1 MPPQLH
7 AALFD
12 IILDELGYDDTGDGA
27 AGRALQAC
35 ALASSIL
42 RPRSQHHLFRS
53 MYVTGSSQS
62 SKLRAVTLENESLAQ
77 QVRVL
82 RIIGRVGEV
91 GHSGWVFEQAPSSL
105 AGLLPLLPKV
115 QHIVLQ
121 GVDYASEIFNV
132 THDSIGALRVAMPH
146 TVSEL
151 TCVECAFSQD
161 VDLVAILHT
170 IGPRLKTLD
179 MQWTYWL
186 AEQADPAA
194 VFEMEFELEKLSI
207 NHAYSEDVDVYLIEP
222 TRPWLTSITTSRLTN
237 LTLMLVDSD
246 DVIAWQKVVDRAHQ
260 LHTLSIHA
268 LSDAHDVLLNLSSC
282 SALRSLV
289 MSTGEQWD
297 YRESDRDMGR
307 IGYLLQ
313 IAQSATNATLDS
325 ITLDVREP
333 PSWLPWHMPWL
344 DLTQVVDTIQWAV
357 HDAGFALE
365 LHTRYGLSH
374 SLLKQSAAEIEREV
388 RTRQI
393 RRVKVHYAGRY
404 A

>member
-53 MYVTGSSQS
+53 IYVTGSTQS
-62 SKLRAVTLENESLAQ
+62 NKLRAVAVDNENLAQ

-91 GHSGWVFEQAPSSL
+91 GHSGWVFEHAPSSL
-105 AGLLPLLPKV
+105 AGLLHLFPKL

-121 GVDYASEIFNV
+121 GVDYASENFIV
-132 THDSIGALRVAMPH
+132 THDPISALRTAMPH

-151 TCVECAFSQD
+151 TCIECAFSQD
-161 VDLVAILHT
+161 ADLVAILRT
-170 IGPRLKTLD
+170 IGPRLKILD
-179 MQWTYWL
+179 MQWTYWM
-186 AEQADPAA
+186 AEQADTTAT
-194 VFEMEFELEKLSI
+194 FEIEFELEKLSI
-207 NHAYSEDVDVYLIEP
+207 NHAYSEDVDVHLMEP
-222 TRPWLTSITTSRLTN
+222 ARPWLTAITTSRLTN

-260 LHTLSIHA
+260 LHTLTIHA
-268 LSDAHDVLLNLSSC
+268 LLDAHDVLLNLSSC